1 MLTRGMAL
9 VFTVLAPCAL
19 AADDLRF
26 EDSFPETPDH
36 TVAMST
42 GVMMLGLPDVSANAL
57 AVDSESGP
65 IDLSPDLNA
74 TGPVLGF
81 SFGKNIDLPGR
92 PSRLVGSAFYGRM
105 FGESEVAVTP
115 GYGAF
120 GWLGNQTGMTAAY
133 ATTDLASGPPPHTGV
148 EAGAF
153 GIMDAA
159 SFELEVAVP
168 DPVYATALAIAQ
180 SDVGSAYV
188 FAGNNAG
195 LDDFG
200 LGPLDI
206 GIAYARTATYYGGE
220 LALEHDLAAYGIALR
235 TGPVYRGLEVDLDTT
250 LTVATRI
257 TLDLPDVGPV
267 PVLLGGSTNLA
278 EALAGDY
285 TGWLFGATLSR
296 PLGGGATLDLGLA
309 GAPMYLSAQYSGY
322 EDHTF
327 HLIDGGVAEISTS
340 ALTDREHR
348 LAGLIRA
355 RAAVRTPLVGNVT
368 FELAGEIEYL
378 SAVPTIARTFIGSV
392 AADAVDASTSV
403 GDCCDLPTTP
413 LAALAFDDMLAL
425 SLHGRLVLPIG
436 AD

>member
-1 MLTRGMAL
+1 MLARGMAL
-9 VFTVLAPCAL
+9 VFTALAPCAL

-26 EDSFPETPDH
+26 EDSFPEAPDH

-74 TGPVLGF
+74 AGPVLGF
-81 SFGKNIDLPGR
+81 SFGKAIDLPGR
-92 PSRLVGSAFYGRM
+92 PSRLVGSAFYGSM
-105 FGESEVAVTP
+105 FGGSEVAVSP

-120 GWLGNQTGMTAAY
+120 GWLGNRTGMTAAY

-153 GIMDAA
+153 GIDDTA
-159 SFELEVAVP
+159 SLELEVPIP
-168 DPVYATALAIAQ
+168 DPVYAAALAIAQ
-180 SDVGSAYV
+180 SDLGSAYV
-188 FAGNNAG
+188 FAGQTAG
-195 LDDFG
+195 LADFG

-206 GIAYARTATYYGGE
+206 GISYARTAAYYLGE
-220 LALEHDLAAYGIALR
+220 LALEHDLAADGVALR
-235 TGPVYRGLEVDLDTT
+235 TGPVYRGLDLDLDTT
-250 LTVATRI
+250 LNVATWL
-257 TLDLPDVGPV
+257 TVDLPDDGPM
-267 PVLLGGSTNLA
+267 PVLLGGSTTLSETL
-278 EALAGDY
+278 EADY
-285 TGWLFGATLSR
+285 TGWLLGATLSR
-296 PLGGGATLDLGLA
+296 PLGGGATLDLGLS
-309 GAPMYLSAQYSGY
+309 GAPMYLNAQYSGY

-327 HLIDGGVAEISTS
+327 RLIEGGVAEISTS

-368 FELAGEIEYL
+368 FELAGEVEYL
-378 SAVPTIARTFIGSV
+378 SAVPTIARTFVGSV
-392 AADAVDASTSV
+392 AADSVDASSSV
-403 GDCCDLPTTP
+403 GDCCSLPTTP

-436 AD
+436 AQ